1 MCKAFVKKIINN
13 LQTLT
18 NVKKVYTN
26 AAPMLVALTL
36 QDLIAAH
43 VGMDIQEMVII
54 VQVIKS
60 VVDSIVLLISRF
72 STLIEYFLAMLQ
84 MHSKTRNISTSL
96 QTLINA

>member
-1 MCKAFVKKIINN
+1 M
-13 LQTLT
+13 
-18 NVKKVYTN
+18 KKVYTN

-84 MHSKTRNISTSL
+84 I
-96 QTLINA
+96 A